1 MEKTSILSLKTKK
14 ILTGIGIAFGTIVV
28 FLVSFTLS
36 FCLII
41 NPISF
46 SPISDSD
53 AAKEN
58 KELRE
63 KVETLNDE
71 IEHLNA
77 SVDKYKASAQNAS
90 IPVVTTPSV
99 TTPSQSVSQSNTSS
113 KTQTSSSAKADD
125 ISGETNIG
133 IEDET
138 ESKFSPET
146 VTGTAEETPE
156 DIEAPI
162 TVIDISEN

>member
-1 MEKTSILSLKTKK
+1 MEKSSNLSLKTKK
-14 ILTGIGIAFGTIVV
+14 ILTGIAIAFGTIVV

-41 NPISF
+41 NPISLF
-46 SPISDSD
+46 SFNSSD

-58 KELRE
+58 AELKE
-63 KVETLNDE
+63 KVQSLNDE
-71 IEHLNA
+71 IDHLNA
-77 SVDKYKASAQNAS
+77 SVDRYRAAASENVSVPAVTITPDTSAS
-90 IPVVTTPSV
+90 KPSAED
-99 TTPSQSVSQSNTSS
+99 NTSS
-113 KTQTSSSAKADD
+113 KNPGLDTDDSSLVQTDSNFENEAD
-125 ISGETNIG
+125 
-133 IEDET
+133 
-138 ESKFSPET
+138 SKFSPET